1 MKPVKLITAGKLMK
15 APKLLLLCLGISLSV
30 SANNGIDAERLAAD
44 ESTQELPKILYVVPW
59 KDSKNVKAANPKLVL
74 HDLMGDLYEPQLASD
89 WE

>member
-1 MKPVKLITAGKLMK
+1 MKPQ
-15 APKLLLLCLGISLSV
+15 KLLMLGLGISLSV
-30 SANNGIDAERLAAD
+30 SANNDIGAERFAAA
-44 ESTQELPKILYVVPW
+44 EANLELPKILYVVPW

>member
-1 MKPVKLITAGKLMK
+1 MKPH
-15 APKLLLLCLGISLSV
+15 KLLILCFGFSLSV
-30 SANNGIDAERLAAD
+30 SANNDMGAERLAAAED
-44 ESTQELPKILYVVPW
+44 TQELPKILYVVPW

>member
-1 MKPVKLITAGKLMK
+1 MKS
-15 APKLLLLCLGISLSV
+15 PKLLLLCFGISLSV
-30 SANNGIDAERLAAD
+30 SATNDINNEPSATEANM
-44 ESTQELPKILYVVPW
+44 ELPKILYVVPW

>member
-1 MKPVKLITAGKLMK
+1 MKSS
-15 APKLLLLCLGISLSV
+15 KLLILGLGISLSV
-30 SANNGIDAERLAAD
+30 AAAD
-44 ESTQELPKILYVVPW
+44 DTNTARSAAEATLELPKILYVVPW

>member
-1 MKPVKLITAGKLMK
+1 MKS
-15 APKLLLLCLGISLSV
+15 PKLLLLCLGVSLSV
-30 SANNGIDAERLAAD
+30 SATNDFNTESPAAEANM
-44 ESTQELPKILYVVPW
+44 ELPKILYVVPW

>member
-1 MKPVKLITAGKLMK
+1 MKHS
-15 APKLLLLCLGISLSV
+15 KLLLLCFGISLAV
-30 SANNGIDAERLAAD
+30 AAAD
-44 ESTQELPKILYVVPW
+44 DTNTGPSAAEANLELPKILYVVPW

>member
-1 MKPVKLITAGKLMK
+1 MKSS
-15 APKLLLLCLGISLSV
+15 KLLLLCFGISLSV
-30 SANNGIDAERLAAD
+30 SANDIGAERLAAT
-44 ESTQELPKILYVVPW
+44 EATLELPKILYVVPW

>member
-1 MKPVKLITAGKLMK
+1 MKPNKFLI
-15 APKLLLLCLGISLSV
+15 LCFGISLSV
-30 SANNGIDAERLAAD
+30 AAAD
-44 ESTQELPKILYVVPW
+44 DTRTAPSAAEANLELPKILYVVPW